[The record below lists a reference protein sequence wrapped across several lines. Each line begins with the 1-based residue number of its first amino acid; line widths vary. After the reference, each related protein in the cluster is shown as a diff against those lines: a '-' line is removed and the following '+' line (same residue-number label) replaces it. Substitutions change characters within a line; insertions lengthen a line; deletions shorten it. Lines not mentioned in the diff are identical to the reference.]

1 MKKPAQYRD
10 YPTRPAAIK
19 ISGTFTMR
27 RMLALMATLATL
39 SSVIGL
45 TSCVGYTSA
54 AKSQVASTGLL
65 TPSATTV
72 NFGSIATGGT
82 TIQTVTVTNTG
93 TAAVTIGHP
102 TISGTGFA
110 FVGGNP
116 TGSLAVG
123 QTSSVQVRF
132 APQTAGTLT
141 GTVTIASNASNSPL
155 TLSLTGTAT
164 QGVLSMSPASV
175 SFGNVAVG
183 QHGSQTVKLANTG
196 TKPVSISVSNTTGTG
211 FALSG
216 LTTGQVI
223 GAGQSVNFTT
233 TFNPSVPGASAG
245 SIAVASNVSAT
256 PATIGLSGMGTQA
269 ALSANPTSASFSHV
283 AVGNSNSQSITLTNS
298 GNATLTFSQVAVS
311 GTGFSVSGLST
322 STTIGA
328 GGNASF
334 NVVFTPGSATA
345 ASGSLV
351 LTTNASNPQLT
362 IPLSGTGTTTT
373 TQLVSNPTSLGFGTV
388 TINGTSSLT
397 SVLTNTGNSS
407 VTISN
412 VSVVGTG
419 LSASGVPIGLIL
431 QPNQSAN
438 LSVTFAPKA
447 IGSLT
452 AASVTVTSNASPI
465 TIGVTGSGAQH
476 SVSLKLERE
485 YVSKHR
491 WLLRLPVDDWRHRI
505 RETKFRFA
513 CFSVHFPIHGLNG
526 PGRTDLLLRSDRS
539 QFEQRG
545 ERGLESIS
553 RYNSVDGYDHPAET
567 KTAKTPWS
575 CLQNRE
581 LLLIDRKQL
590 HPDGTQYLS
599 LICTQVQCFLSDELF
614 DNPLRNETYILN
626 F

>member
-19 ISGTFTMR
+19 ISGIFTMR

-72 NFGSIATGGT
+72 DFGSIAAGGT
-82 TIQTVTVTNTG
+82 TIQTVSVTNTG
-93 TAAVTIGHP
+93 TAAVTIGQA

-116 TGSLAVG
+116 TGSIAVG

-211 FALSG
+211 FGLSG

-245 SIAVASNVSAT
+245 SVAVASNVSAT

-298 GNATLTFSQVAVS
+298 GNATLTFSQVAVT

-373 TQLVSNPTSLGFGTV
+373 TQLVSNPTSLGFGIV

-447 IGSLT
+447 IGSLA

-476 SVSLKLERE
+476 SVSLNWVPSTSPSITGYFVYRSTTSGSGFGKLNSGSP
-485 YVSKHR
+485 VS
-491 WLLRLPVDDWRHRI
+491 PS
-505 RETKFRFA
+505 T
-513 CFSVHFPIHGLNG
+513 
-526 PGRTDLLLRSDRS
+526 
-539 QFEQRG
+539 
-545 ERGLESIS
+545 
-553 RYNSVDGYDHPAET
+553 
-567 KTAKTPWS
+567 
-575 CLQNRE
+575 
-581 LLLIDRKQL
+581 
-590 HPDGTQYLS
+590 TQYTDS
-599 LICTQVQCFLSDELF
+599 TVQGGQ
-614 DNPLRNETYILN
+614 TYYYVVTAVNSSNVESADSNQSVAAIP
-626 F
+626 